1 MDAGPAVVD
10 RVVIMK
16 SAIGVRC
23 HDAKTLAE
31 KGKRDGSGTRHSLF
45 KSLCPEGTV
54 PIGRT
59 TEEDILRASSIRRFG
74 RETISRVHC
83 DSTASGHEHLVGYVM
98 GEQYYGAKY
107 GLNVWAPRVAS
118 SSKFSLSQ
126 IWVIFGSFGDD
137 LNTIE
142 AGWQI
147 SPQLYGDNSPRF
159 FTYWTT
165 DAYQATGCYNHI
177 IVNNH
182 INNDMIFSLH
192 LLVLDAS
199 SDQQIPHGNNHS
211 PESSHQANL
220 NASSDAF

>member
-16 SAIGVRC
+16 STIGARC

-31 KGKRDGSGTRHSLF
+31 KEKRDGSDTRHFQLVPSHLQPAF
-45 KSLCPEGTV
+45 DHPKLKGQKPLDPPESPKGHYNSTTTNHVLNENIQLWRVSGKSCPEGTIA
-54 PIGRT
+54 IGRT

-74 RETISRVHC
+74 RKTISRVHC
-83 DSTASGHEHLVGYVM
+83 DSTASGHEHIVGYVM
-98 GEQYYGAKY
+98 GEQYYGAKA

-126 IWVIFGSFGDD
+126 IWVISGSFGDD

-142 AGWQI
+142 TGWQI

-159 FTYWTT
+159 FTYWTIS
-165 DAYQATGCYNHI
+165 N
-177 IVNNH
+177 IV
-182 INNDMIFSLH
+182 
-192 LLVLDAS
+192 
-199 SDQQIPHGNNHS
+199 P
-211 PESSHQANL
+211 
-220 NASSDAF
+220 